1 MEWVS
6 IVLCILA
13 ILLAIGILFFSG
25 KFEVKLMVFM
35 IVLCNIGVVILGR
48 RVVDGF
54 LGGLNYTDLLTNIQ
68 QFQASASDI
77 SAAAQED
84 LSESSKQDIT
94 TKIDNLYNSIS
105 SLADQLSTMDGY
117 NQNTGLLNQQVNSA
131 NSAQILQQ
139 VDTIKQLQLAK
150 LSDLQTQLNKTQQ
163 IVSTQQNAADI
174 NKYKPIKIYS
184 SCIVSNA
191 DGSYST

>member
-117 NQNTGLLNQQVNSA
+117 NQNAGLLNQQVNSA